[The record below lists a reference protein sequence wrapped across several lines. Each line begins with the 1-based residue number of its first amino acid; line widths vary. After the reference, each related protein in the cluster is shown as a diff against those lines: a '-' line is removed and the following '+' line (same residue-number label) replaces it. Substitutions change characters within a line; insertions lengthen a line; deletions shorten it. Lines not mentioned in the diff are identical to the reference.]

1 MIEIVFEADRDVGF
15 VGLWLHDQRILIIAI
30 NVNLG
35 LVLHPVYRLQLV
47 RVIPDTNVGL
57 FLLAFVEVII
67 LVFIL
72 GWCDERI
79 YLAKVLLLPHFV
91 SDLKDLILARR
102 DVLGT
107 WVDSALLCL
116 AIDEC
121 LRIFRL

>member
-1 MIEIVFEADRDVGF
+1 M
-15 VGLWLHDQRILIIAI
+15 WLHDQRILIIAI

-47 RVIPDTNVGL
+47 RVIPDTDVGL

-72 GWCDERI
+72 GWRDERI

-91 SDLKDLILARR
+91 SDLKDLILTR
-102 DVLGT
+102 
-107 WVDSALLCL
+107 
-116 AIDEC
+116 
-121 LRIFRL
+121 